1 MNKPKQTLALLAL
14 ISLSGLAA
22 AHTGSDGGAAHTH
35 GFASGLMHPFTGL
48 DHLLAM
54 LMVGVWSS
62 GSARRQWL
70 APALFA
76 LMLLAGAL
84 FSAAGLALPGV
95 EPMIA
100 GSLIVVGALLL
111 LSPRQLPLAA
121 GALASLTLGGFAL
134 FHGAAHGQELS
145 GGAAI
150 AGMLLGTVMLHG
162 LGIALGQALRR
173 GAHWLPRLAGAGV
186 ALTGL
191 GLLLS

>member
-1 MNKPKQTLALLAL
+1 MMNKPKQTLALLAL
-14 ISLSGLAA
+14 ISLSGFAA
-22 AHTGSDGGAAHTH
+22 AHTGSDGSAAHAH
-35 GFASGLMHPFTGL
+35 GFSSGLMHPFTGL

-62 GSARRQWL
+62 SSARRLWI

-84 FSAAGLALPGV
+84 FSASGLALPGV

-111 LSPRQLPLAA
+111 SPRQLPLAA
-121 GALASLTLGGFAL
+121 GALAMGGFAL

-145 GGAAI
+145 GSAAL
-150 AGMLLGTVMLHG
+150 AGMLLGTVILHAM
-162 LGIALGQALRR
+162 GIALGLALRR

>member
-1 MNKPKQTLALLAL
+1 MTSKRQLLTLLAL
-14 ISLSGLAA
+14 ASLSSLAA
-22 AHTGSDGGAAHTH
+22 AHTGADGGAHSH
-35 GFASGLMHPFTGL
+35 GLASGLAHPFTGL

-84 FSAAGLALPGV
+84 AAAAGLQLPGI

-111 LSPRQLPLAA
+111 SPRQLPVAA
-121 GALASLTLGGFAL
+121 GALAMAGFAL
-134 FHGAAHGQELS
+134 FHGAAHGQELA
-145 GGAAI
+145 GAA
-150 AGMLLGTVMLHG
+150 ALVGMLLGTVALHA
-162 LGIALGQALRR
+162 LGIALGRTLRR

-191 GLLLS
+191 GLLLA

>member
-1 MNKPKQTLALLAL
+1 MTSKRQLLTLLAL
-14 ISLSGLAA
+14 AGLSSLAA
-22 AHTGSDGGAAHTH
+22 AHTGSGVGSTHDH
-35 GFASGLMHPFTGL
+35 GFASGLTHPFTGL
-48 DHLLAM
+48 DHLLAL

-84 FSAAGLALPGV
+84 AASAGLALPGV

-111 LSPRQLPLAA
+111 SPRQLPVAA
-121 GALASLTLGGFAL
+121 GALAMGGFAL
-134 FHGAAHGQELS
+134 FHGAAHGQELAGS
-145 GGAAI
+145 AAL
-150 AGMLLGTVMLHG
+150 AGMLLGTVALHA
-162 LGIALGQALRR
+162 LGIVLGQALRR

-191 GLLLS
+191 GLLLA

>member
-1 MNKPKQTLALLAL
+1 MKSKTQRQALALLAL

-22 AHTGSDGGAAHTH
+22 AHTGSDGGTAAHAH
-35 GFASGLMHPFTGL
+35 GFSSGLAHPFTGL

-54 LMVGVWSS
+54 LMVGVWGS

-84 FSAAGLALPGV
+84 FSAAGLTLPGI

-111 LSPRQLPLAA
+111 SPRQLPLAA
-121 GALASLTLGGFAL
+121 GAMAMGGFAL
-134 FHGAAHGQELS
+134 FHGAAHGQELTGS
-145 GGAAI
+145 AAL
-150 AGMLLGTVMLHG
+150 AGMLLGTVMLHA
-162 LGIALGQALRR
+162 LGIALGLALRR

-191 GLLLS
+191 GLLLA